1 MEWIKTDAEN
11 LPVYDEYVLVYG
23 LRRQTTPQ
31 MGGNKPVV
39 IIARRQDL
47 RKSSIWKDRDKYQ
60 DKNQFSMMEDVTH
73 WMPLPSPPQTNN
85 NGR

>member
-1 MEWIKTDAEN
+1 MTHPHSSN
-11 LPVYDEYVLVYG
+11 VL
-23 LRRQTTPQ
+23 
-31 MGGNKPVV
+31 KV
-39 IIARRQDL
+39 IQAFESVLLMAVREDL

-85 NGR
+85 NGQ